1 MYKGYKVGEEFEDTI
16 VEKIGT
22 FSIKT
27 WKGGFKST
35 VNTLL
40 DTHAGT
46 DFILLGVP
54 MDVTLNYMSKNNTKT
69 ISRMEFGFGAV
80 TFGIRYGNG
89 RVKFETPVL
98 VLGFDVVLPKQY
110 MVQAIDEISHNF
122 NEILENGMDLY
133 FEATEEACV

>member
-16 VEKIGT
+16 VEKIGS

-35 VNTLL
+35 INTLL
-40 DTHAGT
+40 DTQAGT

-54 MDVTLNYMSKNNTKT
+54 MDVTLDYASKRQTKM
-69 ISRMEFGFGAV
+69 ISRIEFDFGGV

-89 RVKFETPVL
+89 RVKFDTPVL

-110 MVQAIDEISHNF
+110 LVQAVDEISHNF
-122 NEILENGMDLY
+122 SDILETGMDLY
-133 FEATEEACV
+133 FENVEEA